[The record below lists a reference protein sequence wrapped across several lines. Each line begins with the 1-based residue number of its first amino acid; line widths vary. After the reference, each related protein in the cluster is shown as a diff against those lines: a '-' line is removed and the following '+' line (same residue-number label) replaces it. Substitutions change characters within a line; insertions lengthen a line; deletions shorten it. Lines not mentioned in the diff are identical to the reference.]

1 MNVIETPAE
10 LRNEVEESDPMPP
23 IRAPNLVADDLEI
36 IQQLTRSFLETAGHE
51 VDVVT
56 PV

>member
-1 MNVIETPAE
+1 
-10 LRNEVEESDPMPP
+10 MPP